1 MIDFSNFIFPLFS
14 YGSSI
19 TIYDVCI
26 NLEYEYFLKMI
37 RFFNQ
42 IYFILFALD

>member
-1 MIDFSNFIFPLFS
+1 MIDFSNFIFHYLV
-14 YGSSI
+14 SSI